1 VTRFHRDMPIHA
13 APQRDPRSIIT
24 PDAFEV
30 APALLGLPLAPPGRR
45 LAALLIDLAVVGL
58 ITLLTKSFALVL
70 GLVAA
75 VLFIRE
81 GFKRTPVPGTAFGR
95 AMRLSVGCLGTWI
108 GIITVIVGLVVAG
121 KLGNGGRGGD
131 DTPAPAVSPEASLS
145 GVAGLRTLIEGV
157 GDARR
162 IEQAETRDEALTAAT
177 DLARRGFEAGMSQEQ
192 VRDVLVDVLPDDAAW
207 SPETEVI
214 VDEALAAALGDTALV
229 RGTAKVAEASTAE
242 ASTADAD
249 TTVTGFA
256 DPVVAD
262 SLRAMQSRVASLTTS
277 TESQQRELQSLR
289 EELRKEQEGGA
300 LLAAFRGFLD
310 ELGFG
315 FGWASLYLTVMLS
328 WWKGQTIG
336 KRLLKI
342 RVLRLDGEPIT
353 WWTAFERAG
362 GYAAGIATGLL
373 GFAQV
378 YWDSN
383 RQAIH
388 DRIVGTVVVMDGAEK
403 VVDWEKAL

>member
-1 VTRFHRDMPIHA
+1 MPIHA

-30 APALLGLPLAPPGRR
+30 APALLGLPLATPARR
-45 LAALLIDLAVVGL
+45 LAALLIDLAVIGL
-58 ITLLTKSFALVL
+58 ITLLTKNFGVVL

-81 GFKRTPVPGTAFGR
+81 GFKRTPVPGSAFGR

-108 GIITVIVGLVVAG
+108 GIITVVVWLVVQG
-121 KLGNGGRGGD
+121 KLGSNGRDEGD
-131 DTPAPAVSPEASLS
+131 TRAAAESRATSLS
-145 GVAGLRTLIEGV
+145 GVSGLLTVIEGV

-162 IEQAETRDEALTAAT
+162 IEQAATRDEAVSAAT
-177 DLARRGFEAGMSQEQ
+177 DLARRGLGAGLTEEQ
-192 VRDVLVDVLPDDAAW
+192 VRDVLVDMLPRDAAW
-207 SPETEVI
+207 SPETEVV
-214 VDEALAAALGDTALV
+214 VDEAIAAALGDTTLV
-229 RGTAKVAEASTAE
+229 REVARVAGTDTGVA
-242 ASTADAD
+242 
-249 TTVTGFA
+249 GFA
-256 DPVVAD
+256 DPLVAD
-262 SLRAMQSRVASLTTS
+262 SLRRLRTQVASLTAS
-277 TESQQRELQSLR
+277 AASQQRDLDLLR
-289 EELRKEQEGGA
+289 EELRQKQEGGA
-300 LLAAFRGFLD
+300 FLATLRGFLD

-336 KRLLKI
+336 KRMLKI

-388 DRIVGTVVVMDGAEK
+388 DRIVGTVVVVDGAEK
-403 VVDWEKAL
+403 VLDWEKAL

>member
-1 VTRFHRDMPIHA
+1 MPIHA
-13 APQRDPRSIIT
+13 SPQRDPRSIIT

-30 APALLGLPLAPPGRR
+30 APALLGLPLATPARR
-45 LAALLIDLAVVGL
+45 LAALLIDLAVIGL
-58 ITLLTKSFALVL
+58 ITLLTKNFGVVL

-81 GFKRTPVPGTAFGR
+81 GFKRTPVPGSAFGR

-108 GIITVIVGLVVAG
+108 GIITIVVWLAVQGSFR
-121 KLGNGGRGGD
+121 GNGRDEG
-131 DTPAPAVSPEASLS
+131 DTPAAAQSTDASLS
-145 GVAGLRTLIEGV
+145 GVGGLMTLIEGV

-162 IEQAETRDEALTAAT
+162 VEQAATRNEAVSAAT
-177 DLARRGFEAGMSQEQ
+177 ELARRGFRAGLTEEQ
-192 VRDVLVDVLPDDAAW
+192 VRDVLVDMIPDDAAW
-207 SPETEVI
+207 KPETEVI
-214 VDEALAAALGDTALV
+214 VDEAIAGAIGDTTLV
-229 RGTAKVAEASTAE
+229 RETAKVAQT
-242 ASTADAD
+242 D
-249 TTVTGFA
+249 TGVTGFA
-256 DPVVAD
+256 DPLVAD
-262 SLRAMQSRVASLTTS
+262 SLRKLQTQVASLTAS
-277 TESQQRELQSLR
+277 TESQQRDLSLLR
-289 EELRKEQEGGA
+289 DELRQEKEGGA
-300 LLAAFRGFLD
+300 FLATLRGFLD

-336 KRLLKI
+336 KRMLKI

-362 GYAAGIATGLL
+362 GYAAGLATGLL

-388 DRIVGTVVVMDGAEK
+388 DRIVGTVVVVDGAEK
-403 VVDWEKAL
+403 VLDWEKAL

>member
-1 VTRFHRDMPIHA
+1 MPIHA
-13 APQRDPRSIIT
+13 APQRDPRSIVT

-30 APALLGLPLAPPGRR
+30 APALLGLPLAPPLRR
-45 LAALLIDLAVVGL
+45 LAALLIDLAVIGL
-58 ITLLTKSFALVL
+58 ITALTKSFALVL
-70 GLVAA
+70 GLVVAL
-75 VLFIRE
+75 LFIRE
-81 GFKRTPVPGTAFGR
+81 GFKRTPVRGSAFGR

-108 GIITVIVGLVVAG
+108 GAITVVVWLAVGPR
-121 KLGNGGRGGD
+121 LGRDGD
-131 DTPAPAVSPEASLS
+131 SGSGSSADRIDIPLS
-145 GVAGLRTLIEGV
+145 GAGGLMALAEGLA
-157 GDARR
+157 DARR
-162 IEQAETRDEALTAAT
+162 IQDAESAEEARSAAT
-177 DLARRGFEAGMSQEQ
+177 DLARQAFRARMSEEQ
-192 VRDVLVDVLPDDAAW
+192 VRDVLAEAMPDDASW
-207 SPETEVI
+207 SSTAEAI
-214 VDEALAAALGDTALV
+214 VDEAIAAAM
-229 RGTAKVAEASTAE
+229 
-242 ASTADAD
+242 ADSAAVGEMAAAVPTD
-249 TTVTGFA
+249 SSRA
-256 DPVVAD
+256 ILSDSVVAD
-262 SLRAMQSRVASLTTS
+262 TLRKLEGAVATLTS
-277 TESQQRELQSLR
+277 SSESKQRRIDDLTA
-289 EELRKEQEGGA
+289 ELRQEQEGGA
-300 LLAAFRGFLD
+300 LLATLKGFLD

-388 DRIVGTVVVMDGAEK
+388 DRIVGTVVVIDGAEK
-403 VVDWEKAL
+403 VLDWKDAL

>member
-1 VTRFHRDMPIHA
+1 MPIHA

-30 APALLGLPLAPPGRR
+30 APALLGLPLATPGRR
-45 LAALLIDLAVVGL
+45 LAALLIDLAVIGL
-58 ITLLTKSFALVL
+58 ITLLPRSFGLVL
-70 GLVAA
+70 GLVVA

-81 GFKRTPVPGTAFGR
+81 GFKRTPVPGSAFGR
-95 AMRLSVGCLGTWI
+95 AMRLSVGCLGTWV
-108 GIITVIVGLVVAG
+108 GIITVGVWVALG
-121 KLGNGGRGGD
+121 GNLGNAARDQGD
-131 DTPAPAVSPEASLS
+131 RAAPPDSLEVPLS
-145 GVAGLRTLIEGV
+145 GVGGLLTLAQGV

-162 IEQAETRDEALTAAT
+162 IQEAGTADEAMDAAT
-177 DLARRGFEAGMSQEQ
+177 VLARRAFGAGLGEEE
-192 VRDVLVDVLPDDAAW
+192 VRDVLSEALPADAPWNVDADGFVDAA
-207 SPETEVI
+207 V
-214 VDEALAAALGDTALV
+214 AAARAGEANPADTA
-229 RGTAKVAEASTAE
+229 RRA
-242 ASTADAD
+242 TADSLHAE
-249 TTVTGFA
+249 TSM
-256 DPVVAD
+256 AD
-262 SLRAMQSRVASLTTS
+262 SLRAMEARIAELKASS
-277 TESQQRELQSLR
+277 ESQRRDLATLR
-289 EELRKEQEGGA
+289 EELRQEKEGGHI
-300 LLAAFRGFLD
+300 LSVLRGFLD

-315 FGWASLYLTVMLS
+315 FGWASLYLTIMLS

-362 GYAAGIATGLL
+362 GYAAGLATGLL

-388 DRIVGTVVVMDGAEK
+388 DRIVGTVVVMDGAPK
-403 VVDWEKAL
+403 VLDWEKAL

>member
-1 VTRFHRDMPIHA
+1 MPILA
-13 APQRDPRSIIT
+13 APQRDPRSIVT

-45 LAALLIDLAVVGL
+45 LAALLIDLAVIGIL
-58 ITLLTKSFALVL
+58 TQLTKSFGVVL
-70 GLVAA
+70 GLVIA
-75 VLFIRE
+75 VLFVRE
-81 GFKRTPVPGTAFGR
+81 GFKRTPVRGSAFGR
-95 AMRLSVGCLGTWI
+95 AMRLSVGCLGAWI
-108 GIITVIVGLVVAG
+108 GIITLVVWLAVEG
-121 KLGNGGRGGD
+121 LFTGADGD
-131 DTPAPAVSPEASLS
+131 EADAPAAGEAPSATLS
-145 GVAGLRTLIEGV
+145 GVGGLMTLVESV
-157 GDARR
+157 ADARR
-162 IEQAETRDEALTAAT
+162 IEGAATRDEALAGAT
-177 DLARRGFEAGMSQEQ
+177 DLARRGYRAGLTEEQ
-192 VRDVLVDVLPDDAAW
+192 LRDVLTEVLPDDAAW
-207 SPETEVI
+207 SPETELI
-214 VDEALAAALGDTALV
+214 VDEALAAAMGDTTLSA
-229 RGTAKVAEASTAE
+229 AAASVPGDSAGAAAHS
-242 ASTADAD
+242 ASL
-249 TTVTGFA
+249 

-262 SLRAMQSRVASLTTS
+262 SLRRLHAEVASLTAAS
-277 TESQQRELQSLR
+277 ESQQRDLDRLR
-289 EELRKEQEGGA
+289 EELRDAEEGGGV
-300 LLAAFRGFLD
+300 LRTVRGFLD

-362 GYAAGIATGLL
+362 GYAAGLATGLL

-388 DRIVGTVVVMDGAEK
+388 DRIVGTVVVVDGAEK
-403 VVDWEKAL
+403 VLDWEKAL

>member
-1 VTRFHRDMPIHA
+1 MPIRV

-30 APALLGLPLAPPGRR
+30 APALLGLPLASPGRR
-45 LAALLIDLAVVGL
+45 LGALLIDLAVIGI

-75 VLFIRE
+75 ALFIRE
-81 GFKRTPVPGTAFGR
+81 GFKRTPVRGTAFGR

-108 GIITVIVGLVVAG
+108 GIITIVAGLAVAG
-121 KLGNGGRGGD
+121 KLGTGGGD
-131 DTPAPAVSPEASLS
+131 EGEPSGSPTPSDVPDAQLS
-145 GVAGLRTLIEGV
+145 GVAGLMTIIEGV

-162 IEQAETRDEALTAAT
+162 IERAATREEAHAAAT
-177 DLARRGFEAGMSQEQ
+177 DLARRGFDAGLTEEQ
-192 VRDVLVDVLPDDAAW
+192 VREVLADLLSDDAEW
-207 SPETEVI
+207 SPDARAIT
-214 VDEALAAALGDTALV
+214 DEAIEAARSGSVPGRDTAVVAAAPGEGATA
-229 RGTAKVAEASTAE
+229 A
-242 ASTADAD
+242 ADDSA
-249 TTVTGFA
+249 TLPFA
-256 DPVVAD
+256 DSIVAD
-262 SLRAMQSRVASLTTS
+262 SVRRLQAQVSSLTAS
-277 TESQQRELQSLR
+277 TEARQRDLEQLR
-289 EELRKEQEGGA
+289 EELRQEQEGGT
-300 LLAAFRGFLD
+300 LFSAFRGVLD
-310 ELGFG
+310 DLGFG

-362 GYAAGIATGLL
+362 GYAAGLATGLL

-388 DRIVGTVVVMDGAEK
+388 DRIVGTVVVVDGAEK

>member
-1 VTRFHRDMPIHA
+1 MTRSDRDMPIRV

-30 APALLGLPLAPPGRR
+30 APSLLGLPLASPGRR
-45 LAALLIDLAVVGL
+45 LGALLIDLAVIGI

-75 VLFIRE
+75 ALFIRE
-81 GFKRTPVPGTAFGR
+81 GFKRTPVRGTVFGR

-108 GIITVIVGLVVAG
+108 GIITIVAGLAVAG
-121 KLGNGGRGGD
+121 KLGSDRSD
-131 DTPAPAVSPEASLS
+131 DGEPSEGSEVPEAQLS
-145 GVAGLRTLIEGV
+145 GAAGLMTLIEGV
-157 GDARR
+157 GDAHR
-162 IEQAETRDEALTAAT
+162 IERAATREEAHAAAT
-177 DLARRGFEAGMSQEQ
+177 DLARRGFGAGLTEEQ
-192 VRDVLVDVLPDDAAW
+192 VREVLADLLPDHAQWSADADAL
-207 SPETEVI
+207 
-214 VDEALAAALGDTALV
+214 VDEAIVAAQGDSALV
-229 RGTAKVAEASTAE
+229 RN
-242 ASTADAD
+242 TADLAPD
-249 TTVTGFA
+249 DSAALPFA
-256 DPVVAD
+256 DSVVAD
-262 SLRAMQSRVASLTTS
+262 SVRRLQAKVASLTAS
-277 TESQQRELQSLR
+277 TAARQRDLEQLR
-289 EELRKEQEGGA
+289 EELRQEQEGGT
-300 LLAAFRGFLD
+300 LLASFRGILD

-362 GYAAGIATGLL
+362 GYAAGLATGLL

-388 DRIVGTVVVMDGAEK
+388 DRIVGTVVVVDGAEK

>member
-1 VTRFHRDMPIHA
+1 MPIHA
-13 APQRDPRSIIT
+13 APQRDPRSIVT

-30 APALLGLPLAPPGRR
+30 APALLGLPLAPPLRR
-45 LAALLIDLAVVGL
+45 LAALLIDLAVIGL
-58 ITLLTKSFALVL
+58 ITALTKSFALVL
-70 GLVAA
+70 GLVVAL
-75 VLFIRE
+75 LFIRE
-81 GFKRTPVPGTAFGR
+81 GFKRTPVRGSAFGR

-108 GIITVIVGLVVAG
+108 GAITVVVWLAVGPR
-121 KLGNGGRGGD
+121 LGRDGD
-131 DTPAPAVSPEASLS
+131 SGSGSSADRIDIPLS
-145 GVAGLRTLIEGV
+145 GAGGLMALAEGLA
-157 GDARR
+157 DARR
-162 IEQAETRDEALTAAT
+162 IQDAESAEEARSAAT
-177 DLARRGFEAGMSQEQ
+177 DLARQAFRARMSEEQ
-192 VRDVLVDVLPDDAAW
+192 VRDVLAEAMPDDASW
-207 SPETEVI
+207 SSTAEAI
-214 VDEALAAALGDTALV
+214 VDEAIAAAM
-229 RGTAKVAEASTAE
+229 
-242 ASTADAD
+242 ADSAAVGEMAAAVPTD
-249 TTVTGFA
+249 SSRA
-256 DPVVAD
+256 ILSDSVVAD
-262 SLRAMQSRVASLTTS
+262 TLRKLEGAVATLTS
-277 TESQQRELQSLR
+277 SSESKQRRIDDLTA
-289 EELRKEQEGGA
+289 ELRQEQEGGA
-300 LLAAFRGFLD
+300 LIATLKGFLD

-388 DRIVGTVVVMDGAEK
+388 DRIVGTVVVIDGAEK
-403 VVDWEKAL
+403 VLDWKDAL

>member
-1 VTRFHRDMPIHA
+1 MPIRV
-13 APQRDPRSIIT
+13 APQRDPRSIVT

-30 APALLGLPLAPPGRR
+30 APALLGLPLASPMRR
-45 LAALLIDLAVVGL
+45 LGALLIDLAVVGV

-75 VLFIRE
+75 ALFIRE
-81 GFKRTPVPGTAFGR
+81 GFKRTPVRGSAFGR
-95 AMRLSVGCLGTWI
+95 AMRLSVGCLGIWI
-108 GIITVIVGLVVAG
+108 GIITIIAGLAVAG
-121 KLGNGGRGGD
+121 KLGSDGRDGGE
-131 DTPAPAVSPEASLS
+131 PPESSASPDVAEAQLS
-145 GVAGLRTLIEGV
+145 GVDGLMTLIEGV
-157 GDARR
+157 GEARR
-162 IEQAETRDEALTAAT
+162 IERAATREEAHAAAT
-177 DLARRGFEAGMSQEQ
+177 DLARRGFGAGLTEEQ
-192 VRDVLVDVLPDDAAW
+192 VREVLADLLPDDAPW
-207 SPETEVI
+207 SADADAL
-214 VDEALAAALGDTALV
+214 VDEAIVAAQGDSALVRDTALV
-229 RGTAKVAEASTAE
+229 ALDDSAASP
-242 ASTADAD
+242 
-249 TTVTGFA
+249 FA
-256 DPVVAD
+256 DSVVAD
-262 SLRAMQSRVASLTTS
+262 SVRRLQAQVASLTAS
-277 TESQQRELQSLR
+277 TAARQRDVEQLR
-289 EELRKEQEGGA
+289 EELRQEQEGGG
-300 LLAAFRGFLD
+300 LLAAFRGIID

-362 GYAAGIATGLL
+362 GYAAGLATGLL

-388 DRIVGTVVVMDGAEK
+388 DRIVGTVVVVDGAER
-403 VVDWEKAL
+403 VADWEKAL

>member
-1 VTRFHRDMPIHA
+1 
-13 APQRDPRSIIT
+13 
-24 PDAFEV
+24 
-30 APALLGLPLAPPGRR
+30 
-45 LAALLIDLAVVGL
+45 
-58 ITLLTKSFALVL
+58 
-70 GLVAA
+70 
-75 VLFIRE
+75 
-81 GFKRTPVPGTAFGR
+81 
-95 AMRLSVGCLGTWI
+95 
-108 GIITVIVGLVVAG
+108 
-121 KLGNGGRGGD
+121 
-131 DTPAPAVSPEASLS
+131 
-145 GVAGLRTLIEGV
+145 
-157 GDARR
+157 
-162 IEQAETRDEALTAAT
+162 
-177 DLARRGFEAGMSQEQ
+177 MSQEQ
-192 VRDVLVDVLPDDAAW
+192 VRDVLVDVFPDDAAW
-207 SPETEVI
+207 SPEAEVI
-214 VDEALAAALGDTALV
+214 LDEALAAAIGDTALV
-229 RGTAKVAEASTAE
+229 TETVKVAKADTAE
-242 ASTADAD
+242 AD
-249 TTVTGFA
+249 TTITGFA

-262 SLRAMQSRVASLTTS
+262 SLRAMQARVASLATS

-289 EELRKEQEGGA
+289 EELRQEQEGGA

-342 RVLRLDGEPIT
+342 RVVRLDGEPIT

-383 RQAIH
+383 RQALH
-388 DRIVGTVVVMDGAEK
+388 DRIVGTVVVLDGAEK

>member
-1 VTRFHRDMPIHA
+1 MPIHA
-13 APQRDPRSIIT
+13 APQRDPRSIVT

-30 APALLGLPLAPPGRR
+30 APALLGLPLAPPLRR
-45 LAALLIDLAVVGL
+45 LAALLIDLAVIGL
-58 ITLLTKSFALVL
+58 ITALTKSFALVL
-70 GLVAA
+70 GLVVAL
-75 VLFIRE
+75 LFIRE
-81 GFKRTPVPGTAFGR
+81 GFKRTPVRGSAFGR

-108 GIITVIVGLVVAG
+108 GVITVVVWLAVGPRFG
-121 KLGNGGRGGD
+121 PDRD
-131 DTPAPAVSPEASLS
+131 DDSGSEEPTDRMDVTLS
-145 GVAGLRTLIEGV
+145 GASGLMALAEGV
-157 GDARR
+157 ADARR
-162 IEQAETRDEALTAAT
+162 IRDAESAEEARSAAT
-177 DLARRGFEAGMSQEQ
+177 DLARRALGAGMSNEQ
-192 VRDVLVDVLPDDAAW
+192 VRDVLLEAMPADASW
-207 SPETEVI
+207 SSSTEAI
-214 VDEALAAALGDTALV
+214 VDEAIAAALGD
-229 RGTAKVAEASTAE
+229 STVVGEIA
-242 ASTADAD
+242 AAAPGDSSQAILSDS
-249 TTVTGFA
+249 
-256 DPVVAD
+256 VVAD
-262 SLRAMQSRVASLTTS
+262 TLRALEAALAGLTPS
-277 TESQQRELQSLR
+277 SESQRRQVERLSS
-289 EELRKEQEGGA
+289 ELRQEQEGGA
-300 LLAAFRGFLD
+300 LLSTLKGFLD

-388 DRIVGTVVVMDGAEK
+388 DRIVGTVVVIDGAEK
-403 VVDWEKAL
+403 VLDWKDAL

>member
-1 VTRFHRDMPIHA
+1 MPIRV
-13 APQRDPRSIIT
+13 APQRDPRSIVT

-30 APALLGLPLAPPGRR
+30 APALLGLPLASPRRR
-45 LAALLIDLAVVGL
+45 LAALLVDLGVIGV
-58 ITLLTKSFALVL
+58 ITLLTKNFALVL

-75 VLFIRE
+75 ALFIRE
-81 GFKRTPVPGTAFGR
+81 GFKRTPVQGSAFGR
-95 AMRLSVGCLGTWI
+95 AMRMSVGCLGTWI
-108 GIITVIVGLVVAG
+108 GIITIVAGMAMAG
-121 KLGNGGRGGD
+121 KLGSDGGEPSGSPSPSD
-131 DTPAPAVSPEASLS
+131 VPEARLS
-145 GVAGLRTLIEGV
+145 GVAGLVTLIEGV

-162 IEQAETRDEALTAAT
+162 IERAETRSEALAAAT
-177 DLARRGFEAGMSQEQ
+177 DLARRGFAAGMSKEQ
-192 VRDVLVDVLPDDAAW
+192 VQHVLVDVLPDDAVW
-207 SPETEVI
+207 SPETEII
-214 VDEALAAALGDTALV
+214 VDQAMAAALGDTALV
-229 RGTAKVAEASTAE
+229 RETAKLAAADSAE
-242 ASTADAD
+242 AD
-249 TTVTGFA
+249 TTVTGVL
-256 DPVVAD
+256 DPVLAD
-262 SLRAMQSRVASLTTS
+262 SLRSMQVRVASLTVS

-289 EELRKEQEGGA
+289 EELRQEQEGGA
-300 LLAAFRGFLD
+300 LLASFRGILD

-315 FGWASLYLTVMLS
+315 FGWASLYLTIMLS

-362 GYAAGIATGLL
+362 GYAAGLATGLL